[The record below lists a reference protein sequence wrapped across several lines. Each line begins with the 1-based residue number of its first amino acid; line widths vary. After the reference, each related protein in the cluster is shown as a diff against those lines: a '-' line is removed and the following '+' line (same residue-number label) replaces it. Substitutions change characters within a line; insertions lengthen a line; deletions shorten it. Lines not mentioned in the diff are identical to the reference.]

1 MSLLMRRAL
10 EPSVQCEKFPKAVVD
25 VYVTVLE
32 SGGSVRGRGVEGGC
46 IVAMSLPQVCDSDH
60 QYAT

>member
-32 SGGSVRGRGVEGGC
+32 SGGSVRGRGLSGDDALRPPC
-46 IVAMSLPQVCDSDH
+46 NFPN
-60 QYAT
+60 